1 MESKVAKNTSNCRS
15 LSVNISRN
23 FIAIKPLLQQQLLA
37 VMNLVGTDIA
47 PANLP
52 SDLKLMSQ
60 MIPLHRLSDN
70 TFVVYR
76 CAIAFKLAP
85 LWQLPAF
92 DIANQLVASLPI
104 NTQNT
109 SSQICL
115 DFSIEVV
122 FPGWINF
129 RLSSQGLAAWLQ
141 QSLQTYPNQQGQLDK
156 NLKEAHNLFPAQYA
170 HARCCSLLR
179 LAHQQNLIKLQ
190 DLSFKTL
197 NYPFLKPYPIPW
209 LDNEQQI
216 NTSTGQVQLRLVHP
230 AEQHL
235 IAQLLDWQDAINI
248 QNQGSSIKL
257 ASALSKA
264 FETFYSSCRIL
275 GEVNSDIPKLA
286 QARLGLLGVT
296 QIILRSLLQD
306 QLGVPAPTE
315 L

>member
-23 FIAIKPLLQQQLLA
+23 FIAIKPLLQQQLIA
-37 VMNLVGTDIA
+37 AMNLAGTDIA

-70 TFVVYR
+70 AFAVYR

-109 SSQICL
+109 SNQICL
-115 DFSIEVV
+115 DFTIEVV

-141 QSLQTYPNQQGQLDK
+141 QSLQTSPNQQGQLDK
-156 NLKEAHNLFPAQYA
+156 NQKEAHNLFPAQYA

-179 LAHQQNLIKLQ
+179 LAHQQDLIKLQ

-197 NYPFLKPYPIPW
+197 SYPFIEPHPIPW
-209 LDNEQQI
+209 LDNDQQV
-216 NTSTGQVQLRLVHP
+216 NTTTGQVQLRLVHP

-257 ASALSKA
+257 ASALSNA

-275 GEVNSDIPKLA
+275 GEVKIDTPKLA
-286 QARLGLLGVT
+286 QARLGLLGLT

-306 QLGVPAPTE
+306 QLGVAAPTE